1 MEKITVDSKLNPY
14 ILADESNELALRD
27 KIAIES
33 INGLLLRRDNDGRAP
48 AHRVNEIVRLAYYL
62 ADEMIKHRNKT

>member
-1 MEKITVDSKLNPY
+1 MIKMDSNWNPY
-14 ILADESNELALRD
+14 LLDDISNELKLRD

>member
-1 MEKITVDSKLNPY
+1 METKTESPKDNLY
-14 ILADESNELALRD
+14 ILADESNELKLRD

-33 INGLLLRRDNDGRAP
+33 INGLLLRRDNDGRFP
-48 AHRVNEIVRLAYYL
+48 AHRVNEIGNLAYYL